1 MRRNYQRNIPVEEVL
16 VGLEVDVVFTV
27 GLDVVVDLELDLELV
42 LIVEVDFFDDVED
55 DSFGGGN
62 ASISVL

>member
-1 MRRNYQRNIPVEEVL
+1 M
-16 VGLEVDVVFTV
+16 VFTV